1 MLGPIRRIRL
11 SGTRHRSIRVR
22 LVYSLE
28 RLNRLLLLVVMW
40 KVVTWAEILVLK
52 LVRIQVDVRS
62 WRCIWTRLWGM
73 RL

>member
-11 SGTRHRSIRVR
+11 SGTRHGSIRVR

-28 RLNRLLLLVVMW
+28 RLNRLVVMW
-40 KVVTWAEILVLK
+40 KVLAWAEILILQ

-62 WRCIWTRLWGM
+62 WRCIWIRFGRM